1 MLLDRN
7 QFNVQL
13 EELKKQYS
21 DKELVFVPGLRGPPG
36 TPGTK
41 GDKGYPG
48 LRGTK
53 GEKGHFGVTGPV
65 GPDGPRGEMGPMGLP
80 VSQYQCS
87 HVKPCRLD
95 VVTNP
100 KFEIQIS

>member
-1 MLLDRN
+1 MSLISN
-7 QFNVQL
+7 KIKAKKQEKIWPFFHVQL

-36 TPGTK
+36 TPGSK
-41 GDKGYPG
+41 GGKGYPG

-80 VSQYQCS
+80 VSRS
-87 HVKPCRLD
+87 M
-95 VVTNP
+95 
-100 KFEIQIS
+100 